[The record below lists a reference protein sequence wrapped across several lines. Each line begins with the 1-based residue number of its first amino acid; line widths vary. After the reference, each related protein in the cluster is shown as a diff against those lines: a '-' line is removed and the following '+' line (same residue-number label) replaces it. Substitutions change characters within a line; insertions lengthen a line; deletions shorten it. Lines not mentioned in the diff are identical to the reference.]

1 MANRYFKQFPLVKSP
16 RTVIL
21 AGKVTLNASGAVL
34 TNTID
39 FASFSKL
46 AGVGLYQILLE
57 DKYVQTKSIQ
67 ISTQQST
74 GVLHS
79 ARLRADTQAT
89 DRKITINTYVEDGT
103 SKASAVADP
112 IVAIEIH
119 VVLILKDSTVV
130 N

>member
-21 AGKVTLNASGAVL
+21 AGKIALNASGAVL
-34 TNTID
+34 SNTLD
-39 FASFSKL
+39 FASVTKL

-67 ISTQQST
+67 LTTQQVS

-79 ARLRADTQAT
+79 ARIKADTQAT
-89 DRKITINTYVEDGT
+89 DKKITINTYVEDGT

-112 IVAIEIH
+112 IVAMEIH
-119 VVLILKDSTVV
+119 VTLILKDSTVT